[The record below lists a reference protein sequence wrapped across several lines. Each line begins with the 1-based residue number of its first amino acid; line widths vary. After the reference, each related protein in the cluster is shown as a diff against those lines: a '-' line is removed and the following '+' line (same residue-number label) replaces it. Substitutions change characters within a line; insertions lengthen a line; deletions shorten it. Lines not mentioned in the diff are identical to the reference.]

1 MKAKNIKCKMVIAS
15 IFVSTFKQTAFK
27 QIASKQIALV
37 IILALIQT
45 FTYGCSSSDV
55 SVERKKPDIKIR
67 YFDPKNF
74 EGKSPVPNLQPGES
88 ALTEWEFGC
97 QTNFDFDI
105 VEESR
110 MSTGKTFVRLKV
122 KKVKIILN
130 APILVWLPKNPAP
143 DVVAHEKGHQ
153 DICTRVYSESDETA
167 RKAAQSVVGRSF
179 ESEGDTREEAC
190 KKALIQAQ
198 EVVCAI
204 YHQDVSDY
212 AGCISEIYDSL
223 DEAEKGEAHELV
235 SKAFSNYKRV
245 SDQKK

>member
-1 MKAKNIKCKMVIAS
+1 MKAKNTKCKMVIAS
-15 IFVSTFKQTAFK
+15 ISVST
-27 QIASKQIALV
+27 SKRFALV
-37 IILALIQT
+37 LILALIQT

-55 SVERKKPDIKIR
+55 SVERKKPEIKIR

-74 EGKSPVPNLQPGES
+74 EGNSSVPNLKEGES

-97 QTNFDFDI
+97 QTNFEFDI
-105 VEESR
+105 TEESR
-110 MSTGKTFVRLKV
+110 MSTGKNFVRLKIKNV
-122 KKVKIILN
+122 KMILN

-153 DICTRVYSESDETA
+153 DICTRVYSESDEIA

-179 ESEGDTREEAC
+179 ESEADTREDAC

-204 YHQDVSDY
+204 YHQEVSDY
-212 AGCISEIYDSL
+212 ASCISEIYDGL
-223 DEAEKGEAHELV
+223 DESEKGEAQALV
-235 SKAFSNYKRV
+235 RKAFSNYKRV
-245 SDQKK
+245 SNKKK